1 MLASLLAGID
11 EEETQRQYHSEIE
24 EAHGIT
30 KGIIKED
37 VGYHWQT
44 EQHQTDAT
52 PHKELTTDW
61 LSSDCKKRLHVAY
74 LEEERGQ
81 EG

>member
-11 EEETQRQYHSEIE
+11 EEETQRQDHSEIE

-44 EQHQTDAT
+44 E
-52 PHKELTTDW
+52 
-61 LSSDCKKRLHVAY
+61 
-74 LEEERGQ
+74 
-81 EG
+81 

>member
-1 MLASLLAGID
+1 MLAPPLNGID

-24 EAHGIT
+24 EAHGIA

-44 EQHQTDAT
+44 E
-52 PHKELTTDW
+52 
-61 LSSDCKKRLHVAY
+61 
-74 LEEERGQ
+74 
-81 EG
+81 